1 MEGEH
6 PFSQGQNWGVL
17 DRAALL
23 ARVEGDVELLLEIVE
38 LFLTDSSH
46 QLAQIR
52 DSAARRDAKALEKAA
67 HGLKGALGNFSV
79 QAAYDAAL
87 RLEMIGRSGDLNKAD
102 EALINLEEEIERL
115 RSALEALTKE
125 CRV

>member
-1 MEGEH
+1 MEGKH
-6 PFSQGQNWGVL
+6 PFSQGQNLGVL

-87 RLEMIGRSGDLNKAD
+87 RLEMIGRSGDLNKAG
-102 EALINLEEEIERL
+102 EALISLEEEIERL